1 MRSVLQSVTPTTAEQ
16 SFTTGLLED
25 TRKYY
30 PSVVMVQ
37 NDSDKNLWI
46 KIIADSEVRTAASY
60 PDSFQYFPVKSGA
73 VYAIDSLVGNNTLYY
88 KVLASAVGEV
98 YITMTDFIEVIT
110 Y

>member
-1 MRSVLQSVTPTTAEQ
+1 MRSVLQSVSPTTSEQ
-16 SFTTGLLED
+16 TFTTGLTED
-25 TRKYY
+25 TRKFY
-30 PSVVMVQ
+30 PSVVMIQ

-46 KIIADSEVRTAASY
+46 KIVADSEARAAISF
-60 PDSFQYFPVKSGA
+60 PDSFQYLPVKSGA

-88 KVLASAVGEV
+88 KVLSSATGEV